1 MWCLWRRDGWR
12 RGLRLNLKQGLPSAS
27 PGRRKSPRVLL
38 VALHQSYR
46 VPAYQMAAAALGARL
61 VIASQGHHSVIP
73 EIADGLHIEFDK
85 VPEAVERIVASAARE
100 PFDAIVASDD
110 LTLEVATRAA
120 AALGLPHN
128 PLSAVCAA
136 RRKDLARDALR
147 AAGLPVPRFRCL
159 NLTQDLTPQI
169 SGLDYP
175 CVIKPL
181 AMAASRG
188 VIRVDSSDE
197 LRRMLPR
204 VAAIV
209 AEAVVSDERDR
220 VLVESFLPGTEIAI
234 EGLLRGGRLH
244 VLAVFDK
251 PEPLNGPFFEE
262 SYYIMPSRLPPAVLD
277 RAIERLTQA
286 CAAYGLRE
294 GPVHGEMRLH
304 EGEAWILEV
313 AARTIGGDCARLLS
327 FGAGRSL
334 EELVLRQALGWPLDL
349 APSGGAAGVLM
360 IPTPGAGT
368 LRRVEGVLAAQQLPG
383 IDELLISV
391 REGYELVPL
400 PEGGSYLGFV
410 FAHADTPAEVES
422 ALRNAHDC
430 LNIVIAPSLP
440 VAMPAA

>member
-1 MWCLWRRDGWR
+1 
-12 RGLRLNLKQGLPSAS
+12 
-27 PGRRKSPRVLL
+27 
-38 VALHQSYR
+38 
-46 VPAYQMAAAALGARL
+46 MAAAALGARL

-73 EIADGLHIEFDK
+73 EIAEGLHIEFEK
-85 VPEAVERIVASAARE
+85 ASEAVERIVADASRE
-100 PFDAIVASDD
+100 AFDAIVASDD

-159 NLTQDLTPQI
+159 NLTQPLALQI

-175 CVIKPL
+175 CVMKPL

-188 VIRVDSSDE
+188 VIRVDSGDE
-197 LRRMLPR
+197 LQRMLPR

-209 AEAVVSDERDR
+209 AEAVTSDERDR

-234 EGLLRGGRLH
+234 EGLLSDGRLR

-251 PEPLNGPFFEE
+251 PEPLDGPFFEE
-262 SYYIMPSRLPPAVLD
+262 SYYITPSRLPKPLLERAV
-277 RAIERLTQA
+277 ERLAQA

-294 GPVHGEMRLH
+294 GPVHGELRLH
-304 EGEAWILEV
+304 EGEAWILEI

-349 APSGGAAGVLM
+349 NPLGGAAGVLM

-368 LRRVEGVLAAQQLPG
+368 LRRVEGVLAAQQVPG
-383 IDELLISV
+383 IDDLMIWV

-400 PEGGSYLGFV
+400 PEGGTYLGFM
-410 FAHADTPAEVES
+410 FARADTPDEVES
-422 ALRNAHDC
+422 ALREAHDC

-440 VAMPAA
+440 VTSVAS